1 MVAKF
6 DVKQSVSFRTGT
18 KKADEVRAELVPL
31 FDQDND
37 GKVDLAEFLGFYLNA
52 SNVFLQDAQFDLFV
66 RASWGLY

>member
-6 DVKQSVSFRTGT
+6 DVKQSVSFRPGT

-52 SNVFLQDAQFDLFV
+52 SNVFLQDAQFD
-66 RASWGLY
+66 